1 MARTHPRAAIRG
13 LTRKAAQRVTVP
25 IYRRGAAQLA
35 RPIQGGRGSSQWSG
49 SENPATP
56 HEITAFFFRGNA
68 CTRRRQKPQSRG
80 SLCLCAERRERAK
93 RAGRLSA
100 ADCASLLILPAGL
113 LTREFD
119 KDVVKLQFSAS
130 RRPTRRVGLQP
141 LQNLPAASQVDPRRL
156 FPRPSARDCPTN
168 GGLTNAAPP
177 EPIDGRRAAT
187 EPTDDPACARAA
199 HHTAR
204 RHAPSPR
211 PRRDPP
217 FCSSELPHECH
228 TKNAS

>member
-1 MARTHPRAAIRG
+1 LKHTQARAAELASTRDTVAQRRRRISSCDALRSRTISPLRTDQTRTNRAHFEAPPPTDDAAARATRPRLSREVARTPPRAAIRG

-93 RAGRLSA
+93 RAGRL
-100 ADCASLLILPAGL
+100 
-113 LTREFD
+113 
-119 KDVVKLQFSAS
+119 
-130 RRPTRRVGLQP
+130 
-141 LQNLPAASQVDPRRL
+141 
-156 FPRPSARDCPTN
+156 
-168 GGLTNAAPP
+168 
-177 EPIDGRRAAT
+177 
-187 EPTDDPACARAA
+187 
-199 HHTAR
+199 
-204 RHAPSPR
+204 
-211 PRRDPP
+211 
-217 FCSSELPHECH
+217 
-228 TKNAS
+228 

>member
-80 SLCLCAERRERAK
+80 SLCLCAERREKAK

-113 LTREFD
+113 LTR
-119 KDVVKLQFSAS
+119 KMGRNVVDPQFLYS

-141 LQNLPAASQVDPRRL
+141 LQNMPAASQVDPHRL

-168 GGLTNAAPP
+168 GGLTIMPPRPSQSTGDAPRRSPPTIRGARRPPHRPPPRTVTAPP
-177 EPIDGRRAAT
+177 TRPALLFLRAA
-187 EPTDDPACARAA
+187 
-199 HHTAR
+199 
-204 RHAPSPR
+204 S
-211 PRRDPP
+211 
-217 FCSSELPHECH
+217 
-228 TKNAS
+228 